1 MAAIR
6 ERTTFT
12 LEEVSGFPAI
22 SVEGNGSIDE
32 NHESAGEESDSSAES
47 EGDRWET
54 IRNQQQER

>member
-1 MAAIR
+1 MLLCDFFSPSGHLNMAAIR

-32 NHESAGEESDSSAES
+32 NHESAGEEIDSC
-47 EGDRWET
+47 
-54 IRNQQQER
+54 